1 MTVIDHRRL
10 AGLSLLL
17 LAAVLVGCGGPAGGS
32 GKKET
37 SRVRFLTMLYTRT
50 SSQLGRNPK
59 DEQEFKEKLK
69 SYDLALDK
77 AGVSSIDE
85 LFISERDGQPLVVL
99 YGARPPGSDV
109 VVYEQ
114 TGVGGMR
121 YVGHKLGMVEEVDE
135 AKFRELVPAGAAP
148 KAAPK

>member
-10 AGLSLLL
+10 AGLSILI
-17 LAAVLVGCGGPAGGS
+17 AALLVGCGGPTGGS

-37 SRVRFLTMLYTRT
+37 SRVRVLTMLYTRT

-85 LFISERDGQPLVVL
+85 LFISERDGQPLGIY
-99 YGARPPGSDV
+99 YGPHPPGSDV

-114 TGVGGMR
+114 TGVDGMR
-121 YVGHKLGMVEEVDE
+121 YVGHRIGMVEEVDE

-148 KAAPK
+148 KAASK